1 MGSLFFEGLILQASL
16 IFALGSQNL
25 FVLEAGLKR
34 QNHIIVSLVCFL
46 CDLTLILL
54 GVAGAATL
62 FNEYPYLKI
71 LIGLLGVSFLF
82 VYGVSKLFFQDYA
95 CTPVNSPQFEKNIK
109 RSILLAMTFSILNPH
124 AYLDAFILIGGF
136 STKYEALGD
145 RITLGLGAAVY
156 SGIWFLILSTMSSAM
171 KPILENP
178 SRMRLVMSVAGMALI
193 FLSGKLG
200 IDVMSWMEPLI
211 NPGLALNDWVT
222 YPGSPG
228 KLFTSI
234 LY

>member
-25 FVLEAGLKR
+25 FVLESGLKR
-34 QNHIIVSLVCFL
+34 QNHLIVSLVCFL

-71 LIGLLGVSFLF
+71 FIGLLGVSFLF
-82 VYGVSKLFFQDYA
+82 LYGISKLFSRDYSDA
-95 CTPVNSPQFEKNIK
+95 PASSPQIEKNIK

-178 SRMRLVMSVAGMALI
+178 ARMRIVMSVAGMALI
-193 FLSGKLG
+193 FLSGKLSM
-200 IDVMSWMEPLI
+200 DVASWVETAI
-211 NPGLALNDWVT
+211 NPGLALNEWVV
-222 YPGSPG
+222 YPESPG
-228 KLFTSI
+228 RVFTSI